1 MCPPPCRKILLRPF
15 SCDIEVGSLVHVS
28 IITNKGAL
36 TGSHWSFF
44 LIVWSLL
51 HKSSTAFSAS
61 ALVSTASRIV
71 LYFVSCNNP
80 NSGHY
85 FTRLIDSY
93 GLILEILLRPLFF
106 WVLRG
111 LITKVMVVM
120 TEIPTTGLVNF
131 SSGNLTSLTRRTLRV
146 VACSTWNWKET
157 GRNFP
162 HKWQVQLGDRN
173 VTSRLNKILNS
184 SRLLTRFTSVAF

>member
-1 MCPPPCRKILLRPF
+1 MAFHRLQTCHYVVTLCFHRTLKFVVLDPPRLLFQTKSKTVRTRNFSVLWSATDIFSLSIIFVIHNNAALPPPPPSCRKILLRPF
-15 SCDIEVGSLVHVS
+15 SCDIEVGSLVHAS

-51 HKSSTAFSAS
+51 YKSSTAFSAS
-61 ALVSTASRIV
+61 ALVSTASQIV

-93 GLILEILLRPLFF
+93 GLILKILLLP
-106 WVLRG
+106 
-111 LITKVMVVM
+111 
-120 TEIPTTGLVNF
+120 
-131 SSGNLTSLTRRTLRV
+131 
-146 VACSTWNWKET
+146 
-157 GRNFP
+157 
-162 HKWQVQLGDRN
+162 
-173 VTSRLNKILNS
+173 
-184 SRLLTRFTSVAF
+184 